1 VKQYQNFDKN
11 INGNTN
17 GNISSVY
24 TERIVVRKERI
35 QNPEKYD
42 GM

>member
-11 INGNTN
+11 INRNTN

-24 TERIVVRKERI
+24 TERIAVRKKEI

-42 GM
+42 GV